1 MGKSKRAKKLHKQ
14 LMNGRIRYVSG
25 SSLKDCNTEVG
36 DSISQLPEEILCS
49 IVSLLTLREAARTSV
64 LSRRWRF
71 LWRSL
76 LKLNFDITN
85 MTGDTILQ
93 QHDKGRFVT
102 WINQVLKHHAGE
114 KIVSCRVVYPLGG
127 EYGQDIDQWVQF
139 VAAKDVEELHIKLT
153 TCHLLHQDYTLYEF
167 PYWFFA
173 QGGRRSSLKCLSLN
187 SCSLSLPQNFRSFSS
202 LVSLCVKNTRVSEEN
217 IQNMLSNCLC
227 LEQFSISKC
236 YCPIRLK
243 IANGDKYLK
252 LKHLNLTFCRGLE
265 VVEIYNAID
274 LASFE
279 CRGDVLRQLLFKNSA
294 QPVRVCFFP
303 VWNTLAGINYA
314 FGRFATD
321 FPQLESLFLGFA
333 RVEGDMIPKQL
344 PTFTKLKELVLM
356 VVKPSPT
363 SVLEI
368 TSSLVKASPFL
379 RTLQLHLPYK
389 SYRGREKISLEK
401 SKSESES
408 FQHEQLEEVE
418 IFNFHGAEDEVKLAI
433 YLLRNMVVLQKMKII
448 RKGQLYEGDGKW
460 MESSLPTAIE
470 REQVHKRLAQE
481 VPYNTQLIIL
491 IVCIALK
498 MEKKL
503 LMNRLSHYPVLNS
516 LRKKQI
522 RWLALKWNDNE
533 QKRNSSRALNQPVPA
548 SVIAFR
554 SLTSVNMSA
563 ENYFS
568 QNPKKQVLVF
578 SAEQLYELDDGS
590 YYDVRYPAD
599 LPVEEISKI
608 CDDCEAM
615 LLPCIPYDGELKLSQ
630 MVGASKVPK
639 DGTTSKKRE
648 KMKNS
653 LEIAASKFVKL
664 QNSEKETLFSV
675 GSSEDQNLLSDLNT
689 LVEPEPHED
698 LNAAKLSDVEL
709 RDKKRIR
716 WRALKWQKNEHE
728 WWTANSLSLQVSAK
742 VAAIKADT
750 KLKEDAENFF
760 IENPPKKLHVISA
773 EHLFQLDAGEN
784 YQVLYDGNLH
794 TDEENKIRNFCN
806 ALLLPCEIYLGGGH
820 HCTSTSSD
828 PVPSSG
834 QPASFLFNI
843 MVEVLNILLK
853 RTKQHHVLI
862 RGVAGMLNCKHR
874 SFPKKYLGLPL
885 GAWCGNMATIVM
897 QVQEEE
903 KEEAILVE
911 EEKMPFNGRE
921 DYTVKEI

>member
-279 CRGDVLRQLLFKNSA
+279 CRGDVLRQLLFKNSL

-379 RTLQLHLPYK
+379 RKLQLHLPYK

-448 RKGQLYEGDGKW
+448 RKGQLYEGDSKW

-491 IVCIALK
+491 
-498 MEKKL
+498 
-503 LMNRLSHYPVLNS
+503 
-516 LRKKQI
+516 
-522 RWLALKWNDNE
+522 
-533 QKRNSSRALNQPVPA
+533 
-548 SVIAFR
+548 
-554 SLTSVNMSA
+554 
-563 ENYFS
+563 
-568 QNPKKQVLVF
+568 
-578 SAEQLYELDDGS
+578 
-590 YYDVRYPAD
+590 
-599 LPVEEISKI
+599 
-608 CDDCEAM
+608 
-615 LLPCIPYDGELKLSQ
+615 
-630 MVGASKVPK
+630 
-639 DGTTSKKRE
+639 
-648 KMKNS
+648 
-653 LEIAASKFVKL
+653 
-664 QNSEKETLFSV
+664 
-675 GSSEDQNLLSDLNT
+675 
-689 LVEPEPHED
+689 
-698 LNAAKLSDVEL
+698 
-709 RDKKRIR
+709 
-716 WRALKWQKNEHE
+716 
-728 WWTANSLSLQVSAK
+728 
-742 VAAIKADT
+742 
-750 KLKEDAENFF
+750 
-760 IENPPKKLHVISA
+760 
-773 EHLFQLDAGEN
+773 
-784 YQVLYDGNLH
+784 
-794 TDEENKIRNFCN
+794 
-806 ALLLPCEIYLGGGH
+806 
-820 HCTSTSSD
+820 
-828 PVPSSG
+828 
-834 QPASFLFNI
+834 
-843 MVEVLNILLK
+843 
-853 RTKQHHVLI
+853 
-862 RGVAGMLNCKHR
+862 
-874 SFPKKYLGLPL
+874 
-885 GAWCGNMATIVM
+885 
-897 QVQEEE
+897 
-903 KEEAILVE
+903 
-911 EEKMPFNGRE
+911 
-921 DYTVKEI
+921 

>member
-1 MGKSKRAKKLHKQ
+1 MGKSKRVKKLRKQ
-14 LMNGRIRYVSG
+14 LTNGQIRYVSG
-25 SSLKDCNTEVG
+25 SSLEDCNTEVG

-379 RTLQLHLPYK
+379 RKLQLHLPYK

-418 IFNFHGAEDEVKLAI
+418 IFNFRGAEDEVKLAI

-448 RKGQLYEGDGKW
+448 RKAQLYEGDGKW

-491 IVCIALK
+491 
-498 MEKKL
+498 
-503 LMNRLSHYPVLNS
+503 
-516 LRKKQI
+516 
-522 RWLALKWNDNE
+522 
-533 QKRNSSRALNQPVPA
+533 
-548 SVIAFR
+548 
-554 SLTSVNMSA
+554 
-563 ENYFS
+563 
-568 QNPKKQVLVF
+568 
-578 SAEQLYELDDGS
+578 
-590 YYDVRYPAD
+590 
-599 LPVEEISKI
+599 
-608 CDDCEAM
+608 
-615 LLPCIPYDGELKLSQ
+615 
-630 MVGASKVPK
+630 
-639 DGTTSKKRE
+639 
-648 KMKNS
+648 
-653 LEIAASKFVKL
+653 
-664 QNSEKETLFSV
+664 
-675 GSSEDQNLLSDLNT
+675 
-689 LVEPEPHED
+689 
-698 LNAAKLSDVEL
+698 
-709 RDKKRIR
+709 
-716 WRALKWQKNEHE
+716 
-728 WWTANSLSLQVSAK
+728 
-742 VAAIKADT
+742 
-750 KLKEDAENFF
+750 
-760 IENPPKKLHVISA
+760 
-773 EHLFQLDAGEN
+773 
-784 YQVLYDGNLH
+784 
-794 TDEENKIRNFCN
+794 
-806 ALLLPCEIYLGGGH
+806 
-820 HCTSTSSD
+820 
-828 PVPSSG
+828 
-834 QPASFLFNI
+834 
-843 MVEVLNILLK
+843 
-853 RTKQHHVLI
+853 
-862 RGVAGMLNCKHR
+862 
-874 SFPKKYLGLPL
+874 
-885 GAWCGNMATIVM
+885 
-897 QVQEEE
+897 
-903 KEEAILVE
+903 
-911 EEKMPFNGRE
+911 
-921 DYTVKEI
+921 

>member
-294 QPVRVCFFP
+294 QPMR
-303 VWNTLAGINYA
+303 
-314 FGRFATD
+314 
-321 FPQLESLFLGFA
+321 SLFLGFA

-379 RTLQLHLPYK
+379 RKLQLHLPYK

-408 FQHEQLEEVE
+408 FQREQLEEVE

-448 RKGQLYEGDGKW
+448 RKGQLYEGDSKL

-491 IVCIALK
+491 ILCIALK

-503 LMNRLSHYPVLNS
+503 IAKMKSEPSESLSSAELFE
-516 LRKKQI
+516 KKQI

-533 QKRNSSRALNQPVPA
+533 QKWNSYRASNQPVPA

-554 SLTSVNMSA
+554 SLTSVKMSA
-563 ENYFS
+563 ENYFR
-568 QNPKKQVLVF
+568 QNPKKQ
-578 SAEQLYELDDGS
+578 
-590 YYDVRYPAD
+590 
-599 LPVEEISKI
+599 EISKI

-615 LLPCIPYDGELKLSQ
+615 LLPCIPYDGEFKFSQ
-630 MVGASKVPK
+630 MVGAPEVPK
-639 DGTTSKKRE
+639 DGTTSKKRK

-653 LEIAASKFVKL
+653 LEIAASKSVKL

-675 GSSEDQNLLSDLNT
+675 GSSEDQNLVSDFNI

-716 WRALKWQKNEHE
+716 WRALKWRKNEHE

-784 YQVLYDGNLH
+784 YQVLFDGNLH
-794 TDEENKIRNFCN
+794 TDEANKIRDFYN
-806 ALLLPCEIYLGGGH
+806 ALLLPCEIYLGGPN
-820 HCTSTSSD
+820 D
-828 PVPSSG
+828 
-834 QPASFLFNI
+834 LY
-843 MVEVLNILLK
+843 
-853 RTKQHHVLI
+853 
-862 RGVAGMLNCKHR
+862 HR
-874 SFPKKYLGLPL
+874 
-885 GAWCGNMATIVM
+885 
-897 QVQEEE
+897 
-903 KEEAILVE
+903 
-911 EEKMPFNGRE
+911 
-921 DYTVKEI
+921 

>member
-1 MGKSKRAKKLHKQ
+1 MSEEEDDRLKSCVLSFGYRASDSINSDFDGAAELQIRDVFGKENTSAA
-14 LMNGRIRYVSG
+14 M
-25 SSLKDCNTEVG
+25 DCNTEVG

-379 RTLQLHLPYK
+379 RKLQLHLPYK

-448 RKGQLYEGDGKW
+448 RKAQLYEGDGKW

-491 IVCIALK
+491 
-498 MEKKL
+498 
-503 LMNRLSHYPVLNS
+503 
-516 LRKKQI
+516 
-522 RWLALKWNDNE
+522 
-533 QKRNSSRALNQPVPA
+533 
-548 SVIAFR
+548 
-554 SLTSVNMSA
+554 
-563 ENYFS
+563 
-568 QNPKKQVLVF
+568 
-578 SAEQLYELDDGS
+578 
-590 YYDVRYPAD
+590 
-599 LPVEEISKI
+599 
-608 CDDCEAM
+608 
-615 LLPCIPYDGELKLSQ
+615 
-630 MVGASKVPK
+630 
-639 DGTTSKKRE
+639 
-648 KMKNS
+648 
-653 LEIAASKFVKL
+653 
-664 QNSEKETLFSV
+664 
-675 GSSEDQNLLSDLNT
+675 
-689 LVEPEPHED
+689 
-698 LNAAKLSDVEL
+698 
-709 RDKKRIR
+709 
-716 WRALKWQKNEHE
+716 
-728 WWTANSLSLQVSAK
+728 
-742 VAAIKADT
+742 
-750 KLKEDAENFF
+750 
-760 IENPPKKLHVISA
+760 
-773 EHLFQLDAGEN
+773 
-784 YQVLYDGNLH
+784 
-794 TDEENKIRNFCN
+794 
-806 ALLLPCEIYLGGGH
+806 
-820 HCTSTSSD
+820 
-828 PVPSSG
+828 
-834 QPASFLFNI
+834 
-843 MVEVLNILLK
+843 
-853 RTKQHHVLI
+853 
-862 RGVAGMLNCKHR
+862 
-874 SFPKKYLGLPL
+874 
-885 GAWCGNMATIVM
+885 
-897 QVQEEE
+897 
-903 KEEAILVE
+903 
-911 EEKMPFNGRE
+911 
-921 DYTVKEI
+921 